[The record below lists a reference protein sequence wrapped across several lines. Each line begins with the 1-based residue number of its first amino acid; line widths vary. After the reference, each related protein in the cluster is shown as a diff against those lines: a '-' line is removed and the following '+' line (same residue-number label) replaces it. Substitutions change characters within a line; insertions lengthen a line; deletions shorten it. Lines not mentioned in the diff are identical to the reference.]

1 MSGRKAKESKHHL
14 LRIGQDHDQE
24 VSDGFATNCCVVL
37 LVILSVVLCVLTFP
51 FSLIFMIRIIPEY
64 QRAVLFRIG
73 RIHQNEAKGPG
84 VFFVLPCLD
93 SLEVVDMRTISFDV
107 PPQQILSK
115 DSVPVHVDAV
125 VYYRVDN
132 PIISITN
139 VVDVGR
145 ASRLLAQTQLQSIL
159 GGRTLAEILSSRDS
173 IQQQLQQTLDEATEM
188 WGAQVERVEFK
199 DVRLPQTMQ
208 RAMAAE
214 AEAAREA
221 RAKVVAAQGEL
232 NSARALKEA
241 AEVISHS
248 PTALKLRYLQTLNL
262 IATEKSSS
270 IIFPM
275 PIDLAGLGA
284 GLGGGLGN
292 LYGPSEEDTDSK
304 FHTSVL
310 ERIGDDVNP
319 RIGPE
324 IPHGGEGPEA
334 KICSL
339 VLMVTSVAFCVLIFP
354 LSLFLIIKASA
365 HTDTI
370 TAHGTL
376 SRLQLGVQHCRMD
389 IQICIK
395 VIKEYEGA
403 IRFKLG
409 RIRDNKTQEPGVL
422 LIIPCVEEVVRVD
435 LRTKVIAVPPQEVIS
450 KDSVPVHVDAI
461 IYYHIS
467 DPIMSVTNVANLQ
480 LATGRLAQ
488 TLLRNALGIYSL
500 DEILNQR
507 DNIQQNLQH
516 LDEAT
521 IVWGVKV
528 ERVEFKDVR
537 LPQTMQRA
545 MAAEAEAAREARAK
559 VVAAQGELNSA
570 RALKE
575 AAEVISRSPTALKL
589 RYLQTLNVISDEK
602 GSTIIFPMPMDVV
615 GSVGGEPTIKFV
627 RPKDE

>member
-292 LYGPSEEDTDSK
+292 LYGPSE
-304 FHTSVL
+304 
-310 ERIGDDVNP
+310 
-319 RIGPE
+319 
-324 IPHGGEGPEA
+324 
-334 KICSL
+334 
-339 VLMVTSVAFCVLIFP
+339 
-354 LSLFLIIKASA
+354 
-365 HTDTI
+365 
-370 TAHGTL
+370 
-376 SRLQLGVQHCRMD
+376 
-389 IQICIK
+389 
-395 VIKEYEGA
+395 VI
-403 IRFKLG
+403 
-409 RIRDNKTQEPGVL
+409 
-422 LIIPCVEEVVRVD
+422 
-435 LRTKVIAVPPQEVIS
+435 
-450 KDSVPVHVDAI
+450 
-461 IYYHIS
+461 
-467 DPIMSVTNVANLQ
+467 
-480 LATGRLAQ
+480 
-488 TLLRNALGIYSL
+488 
-500 DEILNQR
+500 
-507 DNIQQNLQH
+507 
-516 LDEAT
+516 
-521 IVWGVKV
+521 
-528 ERVEFKDVR
+528 
-537 LPQTMQRA
+537 
-545 MAAEAEAAREARAK
+545 
-559 VVAAQGELNSA
+559 
-570 RALKE
+570 
-575 AAEVISRSPTALKL
+575 
-589 RYLQTLNVISDEK
+589 
-602 GSTIIFPMPMDVV
+602 
-615 GSVGGEPTIKFV
+615 
-627 RPKDE
+627 